1 MQQRTFGKLGDISAL
16 TLGGGGIGQVWGP
29 TTREEAIA
37 TVRAAWEAGITFF
50 DVAPSYGRGEAEV
63 VLGEAF
69 GGRLPQGVRVSTKCA
84 VGNRAASE
92 VLPLLERSL
101 DESLARMRLER
112 VDLFFLHNQIV
123 PDARADQIPGTP
135 HRLFVKAV
143 RPALE
148 QLVARGRIGAWGITG
163 IGVPTT
169 IIATLNDDPAPAAV
183 QVVANLLDS
192 PGAMQRYDE
201 PSRPREIIAAA
212 YRRGIGV
219 MGIRAV
225 QAGALTEAFDRQVPE
240 DHPERR
246 DYQRS
251 APFRVLARELGESP
265 ASLAHRYAL
274 SMAGVATVVLGV
286 KNRTELYECIA
297 AEACGV
303 LDPALMARIDAA
315 VGRT

>member
-123 PDARADQIPGTP
+123 PDASADQIPGTP
-135 HRLFVKAV
+135 HRLFVEAV
-143 RPALE
+143 RPAFE

-169 IIATLNDDPAPAAV
+169 IIATLNDDPAPATV

-201 PSRPREIIAAA
+201 PPRPREIIAAA

-225 QAGALTEAFDRQVPE
+225 QAGALTDAFDREVPE

-286 KNRTELYECIA
+286 KNRTELRECMT
-297 AEACGV
+297 AEARGA

-315 VGRT
+315 VGRD

>member
-1 MQQRTFGKLGDISAL
+1 MQQRPFGQLGDISAL

-69 GGRLPQGVRVSTKCA
+69 GGRLPPGVRVSTKCA

-101 DESLARMRLER
+101 DESLARMRLDR

-123 PDARADQIPGTP
+123 PDARAAQIPGTP
-135 HRLFVKAV
+135 RRLFVEAV
-143 RPALE
+143 RPAVE
-148 QLVARGRIGAWGITG
+148 QLIARGRIGAWGITG

-169 IIATLNDDPAPAAV
+169 IIATLNEDPAPAAV

-201 PSRPREIIAAA
+201 PPRPREIIAAA
-212 YRRGIGV
+212 YRRGLGV

-225 QAGALTEAFDRQVPE
+225 QAGALTDAFGRE
-240 DHPERR
+240 IAGDHPERL
-246 DYQRS
+246 DHQRS
-251 APFRVLARELGESP
+251 PPF
-265 ASLAHRYAL
+265 
-274 SMAGVATVVLGV
+274 
-286 KNRTELYECIA
+286 
-297 AEACGV
+297 
-303 LDPALMARIDAA
+303 PALGAEPEQSAA
-315 VGRT
+315 APAHSSA